1 MKFSLIFG
9 KDFLV
14 DVENWKI
21 NQVFISA
28 IWSKDLEDQEGRK
41 DLRDNFT
48 KRLKQWIKIFFKG
61 ISIKKFD
68 MKSKIQNIEQLS
80 EAKIVTTRVR
90 EDTGAIQYNAT
101 QIFEYIEAIHKLKQ
115 N

>member
-1 MKFSLIFG
+1 
-9 KDFLV
+9 
-14 DVENWKI
+14 
-21 NQVFISA
+21 
-28 IWSKDLEDQEGRK
+28 
-41 DLRDNFT
+41 
-48 KRLKQWIKIFFKG
+48 
-61 ISIKKFD
+61 

-115 N
+115 NQSAIIFTDVDLYPRIGWNYGEIII